1 MNNKT
6 ANNKNPFPHD
16 HFVRK
21 VLSEP
26 RYCLDVFKLIL
37 SKKQMALFDWET
49 LKTELSS
56 TIDEKGKEKRM
67 DLLVSVLRKD
77 TRRPNKILFL
87 MEHKSHHDP
96 KLLLQF
102 LRYQTEIYQNS
113 SDPIIPV
120 LINQSQNKIWK
131 GPLNFHDYLQD
142 FDGEFREYFR
152 EYVLFFT
159 ALVLNIG
166 NLNIPRDTKG
176 LTIQPIVYI
185 LQNIW
190 KINQPRLAEV
200 FRLSKDL
207 GLAEREKVMG
217 WVTNYVKQY
226 DPSFTWKDIKEAEK
240 RAYPKKED
248 RVMITIIEE
257 ARAEAKQEGRQEG
270 IKQGITIIEEARAEA
285 KQEGRQE
292 GIKQGITIIE
302 EAKAEAKQEG
312 HRKGRMERDQEV
324 ILNMLKENTDIA
336 FISKVTGMPKEEIE
350 KLKNGSSDR

>member
-1 MNNKT
+1 MNKKT

-21 VLSEP
+21 VLSEK

-37 SKKQMALFDWET
+37 SKKQIALFDWET

-120 LINQSQNKIWK
+120 LINQSQNKVWK

-142 FDGEFREYFR
+142 FDGEFREYFK

-166 NLNIPRDTKG
+166 NLNIPRDTNN
-176 LTIQPIVYI
+176 LTIEPLAYI

-190 KINQPRLAEV
+190 GIDVAKLVEALRLCKK
-200 FRLSKDL
+200 LSF
-207 GLAEREKVMG
+207 AERKKAVG
-217 WVTNYVKQY
+217 LITSYVQQY

-240 RAYPKKED
+240 TAYPKKED
-248 RVMITIIEE
+248 RVMMTIIEE
-257 ARAEAKQEGRQEG
+257 AEQK
-270 IKQGITIIEEARAEA
+270 
-285 KQEGRQE
+285 
-292 GIKQGITIIE
+292 
-302 EAKAEAKQEG
+302 G
-312 HRKGRMERDQEV
+312 HRKGIQKGRMERDQEV
-324 ILNMLKENTDIA
+324 ILNMLKNKLDISM
-336 FISKVTGMPKEEIE
+336 ISKVTGMPKKEIE
-350 KLKNGSSDR
+350 KLKNGG